1 MSKRD
6 ALYDSLVFNDDHL
19 ALPADEAERK
29 QIARSLFGATLV
41 ACADVLIESAEKIVA
56 EQAEFVDFTAEQKE
70 KVLALVS
77 HNAYHSLYWQCVKLD
92 RFHGAGLEIT
102 VTEKNDS
109 EETVRST
116 VIVGPMEDELR
127 WAYGDW
133 VEEFG
138 EHYDEDSGTRFSLGL
153 KAETLEV

>member
-6 ALYDSLVFNDDHL
+6 ALYQSLVYEDSYLF
-19 ALPADEAERK
+19 LPADEAERK
-29 QIARSLFGATLV
+29 HLARSLFGATMV
-41 ACADVLIESAEKIVA
+41 ACVDVLIESAEKIVA
-56 EQAEFVDFTAEQKE
+56 EQVEFEGFTAEQKE

-77 HNAYHSLYWQCVKLD
+77 HNAYKVLYWQCVKLD
-92 RFHGAGLEIT
+92 RFHGAGLEIA
-102 VTEKNDS
+102 VAEHNDR

-116 VIVGPMEDELR
+116 RIIRPMEDELR

-138 EHYDEDSGTRFSLGL
+138 DYYDEDNGTRFSLGL
-153 KAETLEV
+153 KAEVPEA